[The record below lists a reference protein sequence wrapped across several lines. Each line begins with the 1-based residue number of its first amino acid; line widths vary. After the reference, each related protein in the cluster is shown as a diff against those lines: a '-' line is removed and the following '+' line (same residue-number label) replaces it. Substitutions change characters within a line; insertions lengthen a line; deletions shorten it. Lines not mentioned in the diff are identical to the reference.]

1 MSDALCGPSNAVQN
15 LAKHS
20 SVDRTL
26 QQDRL
31 VSRQSPSQGFRSHDP
46 NVASLDPEFEAFQ
59 NGHALGPG
67 PAFAGPSWSSSSFS
81 NLHSQTPLQAASS
94 APPTAWTRDFQ
105 RLSITSPQQALP
117 QAAPQAWHNHFG
129 QHAQPSA
136 PLHAPASQ
144 MQFPSARFQS
154 PLAFN
159 SMHATPQY
167 ASQSQ
172 YTQQQQGL
180 PQDQFDEAAF
190 EAAFDAALQDASM
203 DQDATMQDNDQL
215 EDFNFEPFAPDL
227 YPHLPLFRLALA
239 DALVTNT
246 DESLHKAAKVVA
258 ALIQHPRSMDP
269 IQAMLFRPLLSALN
283 DPKRTLF
290 AQRYGYEPA
299 LHEMLDA
306 LAQQTE
312 NTRLNIDATTERLLA
327 SYADLLWQR
336 TESNHLN
343 PTDSPRTADNAHWLG
358 QFFRDQDSM
367 TAQNITQKSANLL
380 TGTFQRHVISDPT
393 SQALSRVLDLEH
405 ELYSERPALS
415 STSMPLKQGREA
427 MLFDMMERVLSLPET
442 LEALEASDAPQQSFQ
457 DSLQKQS
464 IGDSHALE
472 DYQHQLRL
480 LEQQNAKRHWLNAS
494 LAQGQE
500 HTQDGAIQPSGEL
513 YGRSGDLHEQ
523 SLDEQ
528 SLEDVPSQ
536 QTEQERQEQRDLDRQ
551 NDDELAQ
558 TAANLLERVSDN
570 QSSKFKNSAFLGLM
584 RQLADREVRVE
595 GDKMVPT
602 NGSSNALNSDSH
614 RSTMA
619 AQDGQEVVDLL
630 KQPNSMTDQDHQFM
644 MTSPFATADDY

>member
-67 PAFAGPSWSSSSFS
+67 PAFAGPSWPSSSLS

-94 APPTAWTRDFQ
+94 APPTAWTQDFQ
-105 RLSITSPQQALP
+105 RLSITSAQQALP

-129 QHAQPSA
+129 KHAQPSA

-159 SMHATPQY
+159 SIHATPQY
-167 ASQSQ
+167 VSQSQ
-172 YTQQQQGL
+172 YTQQQQSL
-180 PQDQFDEAAF
+180 PRDQFDEAAF
-190 EAAFDAALQDASM
+190 EAAFDAALQDASL
-203 DQDATMQDNDQL
+203 DQDATMQDNDQV

-343 PTDSPRTADNAHWLG
+343 PTGSPRTADNAHWLD

-367 TAQNITQKSANLL
+367 TAQNITQQSANLL
-380 TGTFQRHVISDPT
+380 TGTFQRHVISDPN

-442 LEALEASDAPQQSFQ
+442 LEALEASDAPQQSF
-457 DSLQKQS
+457 LQKQS
-464 IGDSHALE
+464 VGDNHALE

-500 HTQDGAIQPSGEL
+500 YIQDGAIQPSGEL
-513 YGRSGDLHEQ
+513 YGRSGDLYEA

-528 SLEDVPSQ
+528 SLENVPSQ

-558 TAANLLERVSDN
+558 TAANLLERVSEN

-630 KQPNSMTDQDHQFM
+630 KQPNSMTDPDDQFM
-644 MTSPFATADDY
+644 MISPFVTADDY

>member
-1 MSDALCGPSNAVQN
+1 
-15 LAKHS
+15 
-20 SVDRTL
+20 
-26 QQDRL
+26 
-31 VSRQSPSQGFRSHDP
+31 
-46 NVASLDPEFEAFQ
+46 
-59 NGHALGPG
+59 
-67 PAFAGPSWSSSSFS
+67 
-81 NLHSQTPLQAASS
+81 
-94 APPTAWTRDFQ
+94 
-105 RLSITSPQQALP
+105 
-117 QAAPQAWHNHFG
+117 
-129 QHAQPSA
+129 
-136 PLHAPASQ
+136 
-144 MQFPSARFQS
+144 
-154 PLAFN
+154 
-159 SMHATPQY
+159 
-167 ASQSQ
+167 
-172 YTQQQQGL
+172 
-180 PQDQFDEAAF
+180 
-190 EAAFDAALQDASM
+190 
-203 DQDATMQDNDQL
+203 
-215 EDFNFEPFAPDL
+215 
-227 YPHLPLFRLALA
+227 
-239 DALVTNT
+239 
-246 DESLHKAAKVVA
+246 
-258 ALIQHPRSMDP
+258 
-269 IQAMLFRPLLSALN
+269 
-283 DPKRTLF
+283 
-290 AQRYGYEPA
+290 
-299 LHEMLDA
+299 
-306 LAQQTE
+306 
-312 NTRLNIDATTERLLA
+312 
-327 SYADLLWQR
+327 
-336 TESNHLN
+336 
-343 PTDSPRTADNAHWLG
+343 
-358 QFFRDQDSM
+358 M

-464 IGDSHALE
+464 MGDSHALE

-595 GDKMVPT
+595 GDKMVPVSP
-602 NGSSNALNSDSH
+602 GQQSN
-614 RSTMA
+614 
-619 AQDGQEVVDLL
+619 
-630 KQPNSMTDQDHQFM
+630 
-644 MTSPFATADDY
+644 